1 MKKEMYGIL
10 FGTYRLNLFVDIVV
24 AIAPSVCQL
33 ISGLKNKYI
42 SVSRYIVL
50 FYIVFNLCISHFV
63 SEITEL
69 TVLSWWESTFQNGE
83 ANNLISSLTH

>member
-10 FGTYRLNLFVDIVV
+10 FGTYRLNLFVDI
-24 AIAPSVCQL
+24 APSVCQL

-42 SVSRYIVL
+42 SVRRYIVL

-63 SEITEL
+63 SEMTEL
-69 TVLSWWESTFQNGE
+69 IVLSWWESTFQNGE